1 MASKNA
7 NLRVENM
14 NPCVKEMEYA
24 VRGPLVIRATALQGE
39 MDQVKLSYPSTLT
52 LTLGQSGQTAELDG
66 DTTGVRDLDHE
77 KYILCNSVYDR

>member
-1 MASKNA
+1 MASKNP

-39 MDQVKLSYPSTLT
+39 MDQVTLSLSLITLNT
-52 LTLGQSGQTAELDG
+52 EPDS
-66 DTTGVRDLDHE
+66 H
-77 KYILCNSVYDR
+77 

>member
-1 MASKNA
+1 MSSTNP

-39 MDQVKLSYPSTLT
+39 MDQVRLSSPSTLHADSHGVT
-52 LTLGQSGQTAELDG
+52 VAELQ
-66 DTTGVRDLDHE
+66 
-77 KYILCNSVYDR
+77 S

>member
-1 MASKNA
+1 MMA

-39 MDQVKLSYPSTLT
+39 MEKVKL
-52 LTLGQSGQTAELDG
+52 
-66 DTTGVRDLDHE
+66 
-77 KYILCNSVYDR
+77 YITFNTPR

>member
-1 MASKNA
+1 MASPSP

-39 MDQVKLSYPSTLT
+39 MDQVRLSYPSTLQTDT
-52 LTLGQSGQTAELDG
+52 L
-66 DTTGVRDLDHE
+66 
-77 KYILCNSVYDR
+77 

>member
-1 MASKNA
+1 MASKNP

-39 MDQVKLSYPSTLT
+39 MDQVRLSSPSTLHADSHGVT
-52 LTLGQSGQTAELDG
+52 VAELQ
-66 DTTGVRDLDHE
+66 
-77 KYILCNSVYDR
+77 S

>member
-1 MASKNA
+1 MASKNP

-39 MDQVKLSYPSTLT
+39 MDQVRLSSPSTLHAD
-52 LTLGQSGQTAELDG
+52 S
-66 DTTGVRDLDHE
+66 H
-77 KYILCNSVYDR
+77 